1 MISKILLIII
11 FVLNMAGAS
20 EVFVDSSAQG
30 DNSGTNWKSAFVNLQ
45 EAFKH
50 AGEGDTVCI
59 AQGTYYPDTV
69 TTHNAGFIICPG
81 ITVLGGFKKGGMKR
95 DSKLYKTILSGD
107 MNRDDVISGDSIK
120 NNENNTY
127 HVIVCEGAKSISLDG
142 LTITGGYSSGYDKN
156 KKKIKGYGGGLYI
169 HIWNRDNTA
178 ALYMSNC
185 EIRDN
190 RSNQYGAGLFFQGS
204 LCEVHNCKFEN
215 NKTENTGEILTQIGG
230 GMFIES
236 FSATLDS
243 LTVNNNSAV
252 CGGGIAYNGVNIN
265 LKKVTM
271 IANSSS
277 GGGGAIWFSGENMD
291 AEDIECN
298 ENYSTGG
305 KGGVLLFR
313 GRNLFVSGMKA
324 SKNSASG
331 IGGVIDFQGDS
342 AVLNKVEF
350 MDNTSGESGGVMRFL
365 GKDLV
370 LKRSLFNNNTAQRTS
385 GGVVI
390 FEGYVCSITGC
401 RFNNNSA
408 PLSGGAIVFRG
419 SAMTCDSSWFAENSS
434 KNGYGSAIDF
444 QGDICSIQ
452 SSTFKDNSAP
462 KGKSGAICF
471 RGKCFHVRNSTFNAN
486 SAINGGAVD
495 FEGDSCLIAASTF
508 SGNSANGK
516 GGALNLTGK
525 VFQIN
530 KVKFEQNSAENGGAV
545 FCDHDINKIPGDSI
559 YYSGLCMEDVQFKG
573 NTASKSG
580 GAISWMGAGK
590 INNSEFTN
598 NIAPKGSAVNGW
610 THESGSRILFRG
622 DSVLVD
628 SIRIAQEKA
637 VAGTSSISKS
647 VFSCSTSSDCISSG
661 WAGKSESCR
670 FPSNKAIN
678 GKQLITRNS
687 KGE

>member
-1 MISKILLIII
+1 MKCLASLVISLLFIANTNAKSIY
-11 FVLNMAGAS
+11 
-20 EVFVDSSAQG
+20 VDSSAT
-30 DNSGTNWKSAFVNLQ
+30 DSASGSSWKNAYTNLQ

-50 AGEGDTVCI
+50 AGEEDTVCI

-95 DSKLYKTILSGD
+95 DCKLYKTILSGD
-107 MNRDDVISGDSIK
+107 IYRDDVISGDSIK

-127 HVIVCEGAKSISLDG
+127 HVIVCEGTKSISLDG
-142 LTITGGYSSGYDKN
+142 LTISGGYSSGYDKN

-169 HIWNRDNTA
+169 HIWNRGNTA
-178 ALYMSNC
+178 ALHISNC

-204 LCEVHNCKFEN
+204 LCEIHNCTFIS
-215 NKTENTGEILTQIGG
+215 NKTENTGEILTQVGG
-230 GMFIES
+230 GMFIDA
-236 FSATLDS
+236 FSAIIDS
-243 LTVNNNSAV
+243 ITVSNNSAV
-252 CGGGIAYNGVNIN
+252 CGGGIAYNGVDIY
-265 LKKVTM
+265 LKKISM

-277 GGGGAIWFSGENMD
+277 GGGGAIWFSGENMN

-313 GRNLFVSGMKA
+313 GRDLFVTGMRA
-324 SKNSASG
+324 LKNSASG

-342 AVLNKVEF
+342 AVLNEVEF
-350 MDNTSGESGGVMRFL
+350 MSNTSGESGGVMRFL

-370 LKRSLFNNNTAQRTS
+370 LKKSVFNNNSAQRTS
-385 GGVVI
+385 GGVVT
-390 FEGYVCSITGC
+390 FEGYVCSINDC

-408 PLSGGAIVFRG
+408 PVSGGAIVFRG
-419 SAMTCDSSWFAENSS
+419 SKMKCDSSLFAKNSS
-434 KNGYGSAIDF
+434 KDGY
-444 QGDICSIQ
+444 
-452 SSTFKDNSAP
+452 
-462 KGKSGAICF
+462 
-471 RGKCFHVRNSTFNAN
+471 
-486 SAINGGAVD
+486 GGAVD
-495 FEGDSCLIAASTF
+495 FEGDSCSIVSSTF
-508 SGNSANGK
+508 TGNSAAGK
-516 GGALNLTGK
+516 GGALSLTGK
-525 VFQIN
+525 VFRIA
-530 KVKFEQNSAENGGAV
+530 KVKFDKNNADNGGAI
-545 FCDHDINKIPGDSI
+545 FCDHDVANVPGGPMH
-559 YYSGLCMEDVQFKG
+559 YSGLCVENVQFKN

-590 INNSEFTN
+590 IDNSEFTD

-610 THESGSRILFRG
+610 FHESGSKILFRG

-637 VAGTSSISKS
+637 VTVTSLISKS
-647 VFSCSTSSDCISSG
+647 VFSCSTSSDCISDG
-661 WAGKSESCR
+661 WVGKIESCR
-670 FPSNKAIN
+670 FTSNKTLN